1 MNAHRRSDNEVAMR
15 DAPTRPTDSTPAPST
30 ARARRRHEALR
41 VHGFRPAFYDHATAR
56 VYPSLDAHGL
66 PAMDH
71 APECLPDEVVV
82 LRTKAGRVLAVR
94 PTLVAGYE
102 RGGYFFTSAN
112 AVRASRHWIAATA

>member
-1 MNAHRRSDNEVAMR
+1 MR
-15 DAPTRPTDSTPAPST
+15 EAPTRPTDSTLAPSR
-30 ARARRRHEALR
+30 ARARRRHDALR

-71 APECLPDEVVV
+71 ALECLPDEVVV

-102 RGGYFFTSAN
+102 RGGYFFTSAS